1 MPAYLNRSR
10 QPIFV
15 SALGLSLFLIT
26 VTDCL
31 AQSTDQLDREIFTIV
46 EKPPE
51 FPGGIEAMWA
61 YLKEN
66 IQYPSAAVK
75 AKIKGRVFV
84 SFVIRK
90 DGRLTDLQVM
100 QGLGHGCDEEAIRVV
115 KAMPLWKPGSQSGRL
130 LLVNYTLPILFGI
143 DYPRPKG
150 H

>member
-1 MPAYLNRSR
+1 MPTYLNRSR
-10 QPIFV
+10 QRIIV
-15 SALGLSLFLIT
+15 SVLGLSIFLIT
-26 VTDCL
+26 ITDCL
-31 AQSTDQLDREIFTIV
+31 AQSTNPLDHEVFTIV

-66 IQYPSAAVK
+66 VQYPPAALK

-84 SFVIRK
+84 SFVVRK
-90 DGRLTDLQVM
+90 DGQLTDLQVV

-130 LLVNYTLPILFGI
+130 LLVKYTLPILFGM